1 MYLFTYSI
9 YVQVATFMFV
19 EQKGFTF
26 EKVWFK
32 VLNQKFSTWYI
43 FVSFLRKSS
52 QKFNLEFYYKKMITT
67 EQKNI
72 PNSTKS

>member
-32 VLNQKFSTWYI
+32 VLNQKISTWYFFI
-43 FVSFLRKSS
+43 FS
-52 QKFNLEFYYKKMITT
+52 KKIFTKIQAWISL
-67 EQKNI
+67 QKND
-72 PNSTKS
+72 NHRTKKYTKLH